1 MALSGWAIDNSEHCH
16 FWLWSRIWKRSD
28 SYPDHHLRDQSWTN
42 SKLCWTSAFPAS
54 LEITMSQVWLE
65 SRNKC
70 QQKNTLSQTRLFPPP
85 PCLAMV
91 LPHRSGVRPHMV
103 TFPSGTLRTFLG
115 PFTQQ
120 KQCRSS
126 KDLEGDPPTACWFSC
141 LCFHHTDIPK
151 SGWAPQ
157 AELAHVYSGLC
168 LSLETSGHI
177 KHCLQRQFTAEAPQK
192 KGKRFWRSN
201 GFPCYKLNWSSETS
215 VVFSFK

>member
-1 MALSGWAIDNSEHCH
+1 
-16 FWLWSRIWKRSD
+16 
-28 SYPDHHLRDQSWTN
+28 
-42 SKLCWTSAFPAS
+42 
-54 LEITMSQVWLE
+54 MSTKTH
-65 SRNKC
+65 S
-70 QQKNTLSQTRLFPPP
+70 LSQTLLFPPP

-120 KQCRSS
+120 KQCGSS

-157 AELAHVYSGLC
+157 AELAHVYSVAVLELGDKWTHRSTVCRDSSQQRLPKRKGSGSDAAMAF
-168 LSLETSGHI
+168 LVINSTDPQRLRWFSVSNKSLP
-177 KHCLQRQFTAEAPQK
+177 R
-192 KGKRFWRSN
+192 
-201 GFPCYKLNWSSETS
+201 
-215 VVFSFK
+215 